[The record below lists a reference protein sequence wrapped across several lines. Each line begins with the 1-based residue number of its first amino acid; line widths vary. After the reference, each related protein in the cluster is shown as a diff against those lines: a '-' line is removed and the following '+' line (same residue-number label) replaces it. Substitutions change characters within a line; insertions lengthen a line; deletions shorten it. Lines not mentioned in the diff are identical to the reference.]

1 MAGRGPAPKDPQ
13 RRARRNADVIALR
26 VLPAVTAEQPD
37 LPEFEYSTEVEGV
50 EVSRPFVWPAATRA
64 WWSMLEWHPLKG
76 EFTEMDW
83 SYLLDTAL
91 LHADYWSGQLKH
103 APELRLREAK
113 YGFTPEDRA
122 RLRIQFAQAT
132 EAEIDTA
139 RKVTSSVDRFA
150 DLTVESMDPDVA
162 P

>member
-1 MAGRGPAPKDPQ
+1 MAGRGPSPKDPN

-26 VLPAVTAEQPD
+26 VLPAVTAEQPN

-50 EVSRPFVWPAATRA
+50 EVLRPFVWPTATRS
-64 WWSMLEWHPLKG
+64 WWSMLEWHPLKS

-132 EAEIDTA
+132 EAEIDTT
-139 RKVTSSVDRFA
+139 RKVASSIDRFSGR
-150 DLTVESMDPDVA
+150 TVKSLDPDVGS
-162 P
+162 